1 MAHGGQG
8 VEQAEET
15 QQLADGA
22 GAGAVEEVVEDSWQ
36 LLGKFH
42 IGDAGDLQLQLCFS
56 LHHSFSL
63 FSLGD
68 FRLENGIWLC
78 GWINQKKK
86 MVTLILRF
94 LVSEWWDQIWE
105 AACLSTSLSS
115 ELDYNN

>member
-1 MAHGGQG
+1 MFFYRVGYLERFGNLGGNTEEEEQRADGGQA

-63 FSLGD
+63 WVILGWKMESGYVD
-68 FRLENGIWLC
+68 GSTRKKNGYFDIKVF
-78 GWINQKKK
+78 G
-86 MVTLILRF
+86 F
-94 LVSEWWDQIWE
+94 
-105 AACLSTSLSS
+105 
-115 ELDYNN
+115 